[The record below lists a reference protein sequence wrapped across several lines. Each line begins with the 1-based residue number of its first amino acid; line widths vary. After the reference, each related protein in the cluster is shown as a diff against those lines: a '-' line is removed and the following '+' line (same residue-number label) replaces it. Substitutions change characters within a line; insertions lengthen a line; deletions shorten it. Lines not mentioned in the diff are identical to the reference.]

1 MIENYIKC
9 TLYVTNMILPNLN
22 HLKYFADSVELGSIS
37 LAAQKNSVT
46 HPAVS
51 RAIRAIENQL
61 GLKLLIHKKKS
72 FEVTPLGF
80 QIALKAKELLAAA
93 DSFNAG
99 NLGSEATV
107 AGTVSL
113 GISRTLGLA
122 YLGPIIKKLEDQFP
136 QVKLQVKFGT
146 TSEIAEKLAQ
156 GTLDLG
162 LTIGHQQMV
171 TLKQSL
177 LKKGDYVFVSAS
189 RKHKISARDL
199 PAEQFILTEPRSET
213 EFFKKHFFR
222 KYKTQPS
229 VKYEVASWDMI
240 THLVAN
246 GMGIGLVPDIA
257 IAAQDK
263 NKIVSVKTD
272 WFQYP
277 YEIYLNQS
285 KETQANAAC
294 RSLAGII
301 EEIVK
306 D

>member
-1 MIENYIKC
+1 
-9 TLYVTNMILPNLN
+9 MILPNLN
-22 HLKYFADSVELGSIS
+22 HLKYFADAVELGSIS

-51 RAIRAIENQL
+51 RAIQAIENQL

-72 FEVTPLGF
+72 FEVTPQGF
-80 QIALKAKELLAAA
+80 QIAVKAKELLAAA
-93 DSFNAG
+93 DSFNSD
-99 NLGSEATV
+99 NLGSKAAV

-122 YLGPIIKKLEDQFP
+122 YLGPLLKKIEQEFP

-171 TLKQSL
+171 TLKQTL
-177 LKKGDYVFVSAS
+177 LKKGDYILVSAA
-189 RKHKISARDL
+189 RKHKISPRDL
-199 PAEQFILTEPRSET
+199 PSEQFILTEPRSET
-213 EFFKKHFFR
+213 ELFKKHFFR
-222 KYKTQPS
+222 KYKSQPS

-240 THLVAN
+240 THLVES

-263 NKIVSVKTD
+263 NKIISLKAD

-277 YEIYLNQS
+277 YEIFLNQS
-285 KETQANAAC
+285 QAAHANAAC
-294 RSLAGII
+294 RALSDII
-301 EEIVK
+301 KEVVTG
-306 D
+306 